1 MIRLSWQ
8 MDFAS
13 IRHFAPVQLPDFTVL
28 FGKNGA
34 GKSQLLTAIANGH
47 VRVSDENDLQLG
59 VSNYASNFHQ
69 QNPFTFVAD
78 VDDMSPLIVA
88 SYATSTLM
96 TDFGIINHLGQ
107 VIDPRILNMMRK
119 HVSPSSLIDIVS
131 DKIKTAD
138 LAFMTQLEDLVLN
151 SIINTFS
158 QNPVHSQNQPLMQ
171 YVHSRPRIF
180 TKVQNPHSIEQIA
193 RRQVDFNT
201 PAVGQTFYDHWQ
213 KFKNHREK
221 VELRNSTEYDYQFT
235 DTDFRNQNGEEPWKI
250 YQQWIDDL
258 GLTLK
263 LRVPSVDEDYYRGVA
278 ISKPG
283 VEQEIDPSQLSS
295 GELVYLNIALSTLVT
310 RDGMFEVNP
319 PDVLLLDE
327 PDAHLHPALC
337 HDLIDKILRP
347 LSEERQLRIIMTTH
361 SPTTVAVS
369 PEISIYE
376 KINLSGLVKRD
387 RQQAVNALMH
397 GLSHVSLDP
406 SGRRQVFVE
415 SKYDQENYSLIY
427 DLVHPDLQSDRS
439 LTFVS
444 CGINSSTEEHNAGKD
459 KVIEFVE
466 RLRDA
471 GNKSVF
477 GLVDF
482 DNQPQSQDGIF
493 TLSTEAYGIENALL
507 NPLAVGLLLIKIKP
521 ESISGV
527 SFSDASAPAKAYDCI
542 VGEIE
547 NRLDL
552 KSDNRINIALSG
564 DRNVSVSR
572 AIITMQCHEYADL
585 ILEKIPELRTHAR
598 TSNALNGA
606 VIRHVYK
613 EHNAVIPAYFADT
626 FKMILNWESQPT

>member
-1 MIRLSWQ
+1 MMRLSWQ

-13 IRHFAPVQLPDFTVL
+13 IRQFSPIEIPDFTVL

-34 GKSQLLTAIANGH
+34 GKSQLLAAIANGH

-96 TDFGIINHLGQ
+96 TDVGIIAHLGQ
-107 VIDPRILNMMRK
+107 VIDPRTLDMMRR
-119 HVSPSSLIDIVS
+119 HVTPSSLISLVS
-131 DKIKTAD
+131 EKIRSAD
-138 LAFMTQLEDLVLN
+138 PTFKAQLENLVIN
-151 SIINTFS
+151 SIINIFS
-158 QNPVHSQNQPLMQ
+158 QSPIYSQNHPLMQ
-171 YVHSRPRIF
+171 YVHSRPKVF
-180 TKVQNPHSIEQIA
+180 TEVKTSQKIDQIA

-201 PAVGQTFYDHWQ
+201 PAVGQTFYDYWRR
-213 KFKNHREK
+213 FKDHREK
-221 VELRNSTEYDYQFT
+221 VELRDS
-235 DTDFRNQNGEEPWKI
+235 TDFDYDLTDADFKLQNGEEPWKI
-250 YQQWIDDL
+250 YQEWIDQL

-263 LRVPSVDEDYYRGVA
+263 LRVPNVDEEQYRGVA

-283 VEQEIDPSQLSS
+283 IEQEIDPSQLSS

-310 RDGMFEVNP
+310 RDGMFEVKP

-337 HDLIDKILRP
+337 HELIDKILRP
-347 LSEERQLRIIMTTH
+347 LSENRKLRIIMTTH

-369 PEISIYE
+369 TEKSIYE

-387 RQQAVNALMH
+387 RQEAVNALMH

-427 DLVHPDLQSDRS
+427 DLTHHNLQSDRS
-439 LTFVS
+439 LTFIS
-444 CGINSSTEEHNAGKD
+444 CGINSSTDEHNAGKD
-459 KVIEFVE
+459 KVIEFVQ
-466 RLRDA
+466 RLREA

-482 DNQPQSQDGIF
+482 DNQPQSRDGIF
-493 TLSTEAYGIENALL
+493 TLTKEAYGIENALL
-507 NPLAVGLLLIKIKP
+507 NPLAIGLLLVKLRP
-521 ESISGV
+521 GSIDGID
-527 SFSDASAPAKAYDCI
+527 FSTASLPGQNYDHI
-542 VGEIE
+542 VGVIE
-547 NRLDL
+547 TKLGLASND
-552 KSDNRINIALSG
+552 RINVALLG
-564 DRNVSVSR
+564 QREISVSR
-572 AIITMQCHEYADL
+572 SAINMQCHKYADL
-585 ILEKIPELRTHAR
+585 VFAKIPEFRAHAR
-598 TSNALNGA
+598 NSNELNGT

-613 EHNAVIPAYFADT
+613 EHHAIIPTYFVET
-626 FKMILNWESQPT
+626 FKTMLTWEFPPQ